1 MQYHIKLTSYSL
13 SLPTCKVEF
22 SDAQKQFWFF
32 GSLQCFDTVGWGQEG
47 HPACKKFGVGLLV
60 ETI

>member
-1 MQYHIKLTSYSL
+1 
-13 SLPTCKVEF
+13 VEF